1 MLTIYIREIRG
12 FFSSFTGLLVMVVF
26 ILLTSLFMWVFGGQM
41 NVLENGYSSMD
52 TLFSLAP
59 WVFLFLV
66 PAICMRMFAEEKRS
80 GTLELLY
87 TRPVREVEIVA
98 AKFAAAWTLVVLS
111 LIPTLIFYTSV
122 YLLGSPPGNLDIG
135 GTWGSYIGIVFL
147 GGIYASIGVFS
158 SSLTENQIIAFI
170 LAVLFS
176 FIFYLGFGF
185 IASITSSGEWISMI
199 EKFGIDYHYQSVSR
213 GVIDSRDLVYFFSV
227 ISLFIFLTKISL
239 QSRKW

>member
-1 MLTIYIREIRG
+1 MLTIYTREIRG
-12 FFSSFTGLLVMVVF
+12 FFSSLTGLLVMVVF

-41 NVLENGYSSMD
+41 NVLENGYASLD

-66 PAICMRMFAEEKRS
+66 PAISMRMFAEEKRS
-80 GTLELLY
+80 GTLELLF
-87 TRPVREVEIVA
+87 TCPVREIEIVA
-98 AKFAAAWTLVVLS
+98 AKFAAAWTLVILS
-111 LIPTLIFYTSV
+111 LIPTLIFYVSV
-122 YLLGSPPGNLDIG
+122 YLLGSPPGNLDVG
-135 GTWGSYIGIVFL
+135 GTWGSYIGLVFL

-158 SSLTENQIIAFI
+158 SSLTENQIVAFI

-185 IASITSSGEWISMI
+185 IASIASSGEWISII

-213 GVIDSRDLVYFFSV
+213 GVIDSRDLVYFLSV
-227 ISLFIFLTKISL
+227 IALFIFLTKASL